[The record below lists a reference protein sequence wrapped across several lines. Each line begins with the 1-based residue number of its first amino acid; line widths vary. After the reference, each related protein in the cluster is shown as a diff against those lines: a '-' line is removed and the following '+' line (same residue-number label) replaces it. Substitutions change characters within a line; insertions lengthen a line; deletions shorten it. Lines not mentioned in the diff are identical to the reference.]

1 MNYQTLCGK
10 VANFGMMYRA
20 GKARPVV
27 LKMMFPFLS
36 TDGVMHILE
45 WYTRRE
51 ASELTTDRSWTSR
64 DMQTA
69 LQIHQ
74 RIYNQNTNPII
85 RAWEY
90 LNHETKDTADK

>member
-10 VANFGMMYRA
+10 VANFGIMYRA
-20 GKARPVV
+20 GKARPIV

-36 TDGVMHILE
+36 TSGIMHVME
-45 WYTRRE
+45 WYDRRS
-51 ASELTTDRSWTSR
+51 ASESAPGKSIANQ
-64 DMQTA
+64 DMQIA

-90 LNHETKDTADK
+90 LNRETKDTADK